1 VRDGR
6 LAAVI
11 DWGCAG
17 RGDPAISGW
26 TYYRDTAPEI
36 SRGALETVERLIASL
51 DG

>member
-1 VRDGR
+1 M
-6 LAAVI
+6 I

-17 RGDPAISGW
+17 RGDPAIELNAMWG
-26 TYYRDTAPEI
+26 YVPAPEI